1 MSTERMP
8 NPAVLIPEAMPALI
22 AVNKAIASAGV
33 EAKLLSL
40 SHLRASQINGCS
52 SGVEG
57 GALQSRK
64 HGATEEQ
71 VYAVAAWRETPWF
84 SDEERAVLAL
94 TEAVTRL
101 ADNPNPVPDEVW
113 DVAAKYF
120 DQKELAALVL
130 NIAITNA
137 FDRLNT
143 PTRQQAGG
151 ASPPKVINETDI
163 TVRNNQPTS

>member
-8 NPAVLIPEAMPALI
+8 NPATLIPEAMQALI
-22 AVNKAIASAGV
+22 AVNRAIADAGV
-33 EAKLLSL
+33 DAKLLSL
-40 SHLRASQINGCS
+40 SHLRASQINGCGPS
-52 SGVEG
+52 VVEG
-57 GALQSRK
+57 AQQSRR

-71 VYAVAAWRETPWF
+71 VDTVAAWRETPWF
-84 SDEERAVLAL
+84 SDEERAALAL

-120 DQKELAALVL
+120 DHKELATLVL

-137 FDRLNT
+137 FNRLNA
-143 PTRQQAGG
+143 PTRQQAGKK
-151 ASPPKVINETDI
+151 S
-163 TVRNNQPTS
+163 